1 MPTTYE
7 APASIGSLTKNK
19 TKLKTSKNNV
29 SGFVQWF
36 KKKIK
41 KSIYQHLE
49 LHQLDFKL
57 SVMPHN
63 PL

>member
-36 KKKIK
+36 KKNKK